1 MKNNYS
7 EFPENLHLSLL
18 KRKDQNLFRE
28 LVNSEDLIDFC
39 SNDYLGFNKSQK
51 LKNLTEN
58 KLALYGNKNGSG
70 GSRLLSGN
78 QKSIVQLE
86 YKIAEFHHAQS
97 GLIYNS
103 GYDANIGLL
112 SAIGKKDVVFLYDEL
127 IHASLHDGIRLS
139 SAKYYKFKHNNLTD
153 LERLLSTFSS
163 TTIVYVIVESVY
175 SMDGDVAPLQQIVE
189 LKKQFSFYLIVDE
202 AHATGVFG
210 IKGRGYCNELKIE
223 KECFARIHTFGKA
236 LGVHGAIVLGNN
248 MLRDFLINFSRSFIY
263 TTALSPHAYSAIDAS
278 YDLLDETNEV
288 EKLIKI
294 IQYFNL
300 KAQHLVDMNCTTSA
314 IQTYRLKGNEKVMQK
329 STLFIKNGFDIRAIK
344 SPTVKEGSE
353 RLRICLHSYNSETE
367 IDAMLAILNLND

>member
-28 LVNSEDLIDFC
+28 LVNSVDLIDFC

-58 KLALYGNKNGSG
+58 KLVLYGNKNGSG

-153 LERLLSTFSS
+153 LERLLTSFSS

-175 SMDGDVAPLQQIVE
+175 SMDGDVAPLQKIVE
-189 LKKQFSFYLIVDE
+189 LKNQFPFYLIVDE

-236 LGVHGAIVLGNN
+236 LGVHGAIVLGSN

-278 YDLLDETNEV
+278 YDLLYETNEV

-329 STLFIKNGFDIRAIK
+329 SALFIKNGFDIRAIK

>member
-58 KLALYGNKNGSG
+58 KLVLYGNKNGSG

-103 GYDANIGLL
+103 GYDANVGLL

-153 LERLLSTFSS
+153 LERLLISFSS

-189 LKKQFSFYLIVDE
+189 LKNQFPFYLIVDE

-236 LGVHGAIVLGNN
+236 LGVHGAIVLGSN

-278 YDLLDETNEV
+278 FDLLYETNEV

-329 STLFIKNGFDIRAIK
+329 SALFIKNGFDIRAIK

-353 RLRICLHSYNSETE
+353 RLRICLHSYNSEIE